1 MKLSQLEKRI
11 QKTLSIS
18 KDIIQN
24 AESRRNKDQRA
35 VKQMSEAWALYKSN
49 PSRVSWGDLS
59 RDRGTDTF
67 NRYIACSKLASPAEN
82 AFPKKK
88 KKKKKKKIGNE
99 IGITFSH
106 AIKNRLSK

>member
-1 MKLSQLEKRI
+1 MKLSQLQKRI

-18 KDIIQN
+18 KDIIQK

-49 PSRVSWGDLS
+49 PYRVSWGDLS
-59 RDRGTDTF
+59 RDR
-67 NRYIACSKLASPAEN
+67 YIACPKLASPAAN

-88 KKKKKKKIGNE
+88 NSKMKLELLFPMPLKIGCQSSTRNVQDL
-99 IGITFSH
+99 
-106 AIKNRLSK
+106 A

>member
-1 MKLSQLEKRI
+1 MRLSQLQKRI
-11 QKTLSIS
+11 QKTLTIS
-18 KDIIQN
+18 KDIIQK

-49 PSRVSWGDLS
+49 PYRVSWGDLS
-59 RDRGTDTF
+59 RDR
-67 NRYIACSKLASPAEN
+67 YIACPKLASPAAN
-82 AFPKKK
+82 AFP
-88 KKKKKKKIGNE
+88 KKKKIGNE

>member
-18 KDIIQN
+18 KDIIQK
-24 AESRRNKDQRA
+24 AESRGNKDQRA

-67 NRYIACSKLASPAEN
+67 NWYIACSKLASPAEN
-82 AFPKKK
+82 AFQK

-99 IGITFSH
+99 IGISFSH

>member
-88 KKKKKKKIGNE
+88 KKKKKK
-99 IGITFSH
+99 
-106 AIKNRLSK
+106 NRK